1 MTPSSFPPNRV
12 ADQPS
17 SAWRAYGR
25 RVVGATDL
33 LAVLRYDFLTG
44 FLGPLPGGM
53 GVWLRSRLYPLI
65 LRNMSPSAYIA
76 TNVVLRHPQNITLAE
91 RTFIDSFVYLE
102 GMSDH
107 PQGGVEI
114 GSGTYVHM
122 FCVISAAYHGFVRI
136 GRDCS
141 INPGVQIIGLGGVT
155 IGDNVLVAGET
166 MMIAFSHGFVDREAP
181 MRKQAHIA
189 RGIVVGPNVWIGAGV
204 KILDGVTVGQG
215 AVLGAGS
222 VVTHDVPPYAI
233 MAGVPARL
241 LRYRGRSE
249 PTASFQS

>member
-1 MTPSSFPPNRV
+1 MTPGAFPPNRV
-12 ADQPS
+12 ADHS
-17 SAWRAYGR
+17 ASAWQAYGR
-25 RVVGATDL
+25 RVVGAARWLT
-33 LAVLRYDFLTG
+33 VLRYDFLTG
-44 FLGPLPGGM
+44 LLGPWPGGM
-53 GVWLRSRLYPLI
+53 GVWLRSRLYPLL
-65 LRNMSPSAYIA
+65 LRRMSPSAYLA
-76 TNVVLRHPQNITLAE
+76 PNVVLRHPQNITLAE
-91 RTFIDSFVYLE
+91 QTFIDSFVYLE

-141 INPGVQIIGLGGVT
+141 INPGAQIIGLGGVT
-155 IGDNVLVAGET
+155 IGDNVLVAGQT
-166 MMIAFSHGFVDREAP
+166 MMIAFSHGFADREAP
-181 MRKQAHIA
+181 MRTQAHSA
-189 RGIVVGPNVWIGAGV
+189 RGIVVGSDVWIGAGV

-241 LRYRGRSE
+241 LRYRGKPES
-249 PTASFQS
+249 Q